1 MSQTFC
7 DRAGVPRLKIR
18 KWSTVIG
25 AFGSAACMAAFV
37 RCKTPLK
44 AAISSYGVFGFYCF
58 HHSGFGANLLEVGGT
73 QTAMLNAV
81 NNMIKSAAGIICPP
95 LGVFLVRRTGSWHA
109 LFYGIA
115 VLQEFSDEQLMES
128 VAGPRYLGNVT
139 RVKMAYFTLSHA
151 MDIYGQMAVYL
162 RLNDVTPPAS
172 RRGGV

>member
-1 MSQTFC
+1 MRRQTFC

-44 AAISSYGVFGFYCF
+44 AAISSYGVFGFYCC
-58 HHSGFGANLLEVGGT
+58 HHSGFAANLLEVGGT

-115 VLQEFSDEQLMES
+115 VLHAVSGLVF
-128 VAGPRYLGNVT
+128 AGWAKT
-139 RVKMAYFTLSHA
+139 R
-151 MDIYGQMAVYL
+151 
-162 RLNDVTPPAS
+162 PAPQF
-172 RRGGV
+172 READDKEE